1 MFLPVGQDRVEQASV
16 RELRVQLPVGG
27 HVNFHQSCHRCERMI
42 EIDLALSLLCSLM
55 EHLFIG
61 GKSGPPGV

>member
-16 RELRVQLPVGG
+16 RELCFQLPVGG
-27 HVNFHQSCHRCERMI
+27 HVNFHQSCHGCERMI
-42 EIDLALSLLCSLM
+42 ETELALSLLSSLM